1 MAAGTKTRR
10 TTGAGQGRFGR
21 TAGAP
26 QGRFARSASTPRR
39 SNPTQGLRRRR
50 PPEPSG
56 VKKVIGA
63 MIPASAAKKA
73 APSSKKGK
81 AGALALVAGAA
92 GMAFKNRDKLSE
104 LRRKGSDVDTT
115 ATSAGNGSTA
125 NPSGPVAP

>member
-10 TTGAGQGRFGR
+10 TTGPGQGRFGR
-21 TAGAP
+21 TAGTP

-39 SNPTQGLRRRR
+39 SKPSQGLRRRR

-81 AGALALVAGAA
+81 VGALALVAGAA

-104 LRRKGSDVDTT
+104 LRRRDSDADTT

-125 NPSGPVAP
+125 NLSGPVAP

>member
-10 TTGAGQGRFGR
+10 TTGARQGPFGW
-21 TAGAP
+21 TAGTP

-63 MIPASAAKKA
+63 MIPTSAAKKA

-104 LRRKGSDVDTT
+104 LRRKDVDADAT
-115 ATSAGNGSTA
+115 ATSAGNGSTT
-125 NPSGPVAP
+125 NLSGPVAP

>member
-10 TTGAGQGRFGR
+10 KTGARQGPFGW
-21 TAGAP
+21 TAGTP

-63 MIPASAAKKA
+63 MIPTSAAKKA

-104 LRRKGSDVDTT
+104 LRRKDVDADAT

-125 NPSGPVAP
+125 NLSGPVAP